1 MGETIMRMR
10 GPDGRS
16 LLGSPRHALRRWI
29 SMYPTMYLPMARL
42 KNEHSVL
49 EARTE
54 LVLDGTSRSA
64 NTFAAIAFQLAQN
77 DHVRLAHHMHAAAS
91 LVAAAR
97 RGVPTLITVR
107 EPEPTILSSLMR
119 EPQVT
124 ARQWLKTYVAFYE
137 RILPFRSAFA
147 IATFTEVTS
156 DFGAVTRRVNERFA
170 TRFREFDHTEQNVQA
185 VFTLIEE
192 RAEGPPWQPYL
203 NRFVSG
209 LLSADEYH
217 ALTRPYRDGSQGR
230 RRPVPELR
238 IQRPSA
244 QREAAK
250 GQMRERYQDP
260 GLADLR
266 TSAEKAYRAFVG
278 TVGSSAG

>member
-16 LLGSPRHALRRWI
+16 FGSPRHALRRWI

-97 RGVPTLITVR
+97 RGVPTLITAR

-119 EPQVT
+119 EPEVT

-137 RILPFRSAFA
+137 RILPFRSAFV

-156 DFGAVTRRVNERFA
+156 DFGAVTRRVNERFG

-185 VFTLIEE
+185 VFTLIDE
-192 RAEGPPWQPYL
+192 RAEGPPWQPHL

-209 LLSADEYH
+209 LLSADEYR
-217 ALTRPYRDGSQGR
+217 ALTRPYRDGFEGPR
-230 RRPVPELR
+230 RQVPELR
-238 IQRPSA
+238 VQRPSA

-250 GQMRERYQDP
+250 GQMRERYEDP

-266 TSAEKAYRAFVG
+266 TAAERAYRAFVG
-278 TVGSSAG
+278 APGSSAG

>member
-10 GPDGRS
+10 GSDGRS

-54 LVLDGTSRSA
+54 LVVDGTSRSA

-97 RGVPTLITVR
+97 RGVPTLITAR

-119 EPQVT
+119 EPEVT

-137 RILPFRSAFA
+137 RILPFRSAFV

-156 DFGAVTRRVNERFA
+156 DFGAVTRRVNERFG

-185 VFTLIEE
+185 VFTLIDE
-192 RAEGPPWQPYL
+192 RAEGPPWQPSL

-217 ALTRPYRDGSQGR
+217 ALTRPYRDGSEGR
-230 RRPVPELR
+230 RRRVPELR
-238 IQRPSA
+238 VQRPSA
-244 QREAAK
+244 QREVAK
-250 GQMRERYQDP
+250 GQMRERYEDP
-260 GLADLR
+260 ALADLR
-266 TSAEKAYRAFVG
+266 TAAEKAYRAFVG
-278 TVGSSAG
+278 APGSSAG

>member
-124 ARQWLKTYVAFYE
+124 PRQWLKTYVAFYE
-137 RILPFRSAFA
+137 RILPFRSAFV

-185 VFTLIEE
+185 VFTLIDE
-192 RAEGPPWQPYL
+192 RAEGPPWQPFL

-209 LLSADEYH
+209 LLSADEYR
-217 ALTRPYRDGSQGR
+217 ALTQRYRDGSEGR
-230 RRPVPELR
+230 RRSVPELR
-238 IQRPSA
+238 VQRPSA

-266 TSAEKAYRAFVG
+266 NAAEQAYRAFVG
-278 TVGSSAG
+278 TAGSSAG

>member
-1 MGETIMRMR
+1 MGEMIMRMR
-10 GPDGRS
+10 GPGGRS

-29 SMYPTMYLPMARL
+29 SMYPTIYLPMARL

-124 ARQWLKTYVAFYE
+124 PRQWLKTYVAFYE
-137 RILPFRSAFA
+137 RILPFRSAFV

-185 VFTLIEE
+185 VFTLIDE
-192 RAEGPPWQPYL
+192 RAEGPPWQPFL

-209 LLSADEYH
+209 LLSADEYR
-217 ALTRPYRDGSQGR
+217 ALTQRYRDGSEGR
-230 RRPVPELR
+230 RRSVPELR
-238 IQRPSA
+238 VQRPSA

-266 TSAEKAYRAFVG
+266 NAAEQAYRAFVG
-278 TVGSSAG
+278 TAGSSAG

>member
-1 MGETIMRMR
+1 MGEMIMRMR
-10 GPDGRS
+10 GPGGRS

-29 SMYPTMYLPMARL
+29 SMYPTIYLPMAHL

-124 ARQWLKTYVAFYE
+124 PRQWLKTYVAFYE
-137 RILPFRSAFA
+137 RILPFRSAFV

-185 VFTLIEE
+185 VFTLIDE
-192 RAEGPPWQPYL
+192 RAEGPPWQPFL

-209 LLSADEYH
+209 LLSADEYR
-217 ALTRPYRDGSQGR
+217 ALTQRYRDGSEGR
-230 RRPVPELR
+230 RRSVPELR
-238 IQRPSA
+238 VQRPSA

-266 TSAEKAYRAFVG
+266 NAAEQAYRAFVG
-278 TVGSSAG
+278 TAGSSAG

>member
-1 MGETIMRMR
+1 MGEMIMRMR

-29 SMYPTMYLPMARL
+29 SMYPTIYLPMARL

-124 ARQWLKTYVAFYE
+124 PRQWLKTYVAFYE
-137 RILPFRSAFA
+137 RILPFRSAFV

-185 VFTLIEE
+185 VFTLIDE
-192 RAEGPPWQPYL
+192 RAEGPPWQPFL

-209 LLSADEYH
+209 LLSADEYR
-217 ALTRPYRDGSQGR
+217 ALTQPYRDGSGGR
-230 RRPVPELR
+230 RRSVPELR
-238 IQRPSA
+238 VQRPSA

-266 TSAEKAYRAFVG
+266 NAAERAYRTFVG
-278 TVGSSAG
+278 TAGSSAG

>member
-1 MGETIMRMR
+1 MGEIIMRMR
-10 GPDGRS
+10 GPRGRS

-29 SMYPTMYLPMARL
+29 SMYPTIYLPMARL

-124 ARQWLKTYVAFYE
+124 PRQWLKTYVAFYE
-137 RILPFRSAFA
+137 RILPFRSAFV

-170 TRFREFDHTEQNVQA
+170 TRFRVFDHTEQNVQA
-185 VFTLIEE
+185 VFTLIDE
-192 RAEGPPWQPYL
+192 RAEGPPWQPFL

-209 LLSADEYH
+209 LLSADEYR
-217 ALTRPYRDGSQGR
+217 ALTQRYRDGSER
-230 RRPVPELR
+230 RRRSVPELR
-238 IQRPSA
+238 VQRPSA

-250 GQMRERYQDP
+250 GHMRERYQDP

-266 TSAEKAYRAFVG
+266 NAAEQAYRAFVG
-278 TVGSSAG
+278 TAGSSAG

>member
-10 GPDGRS
+10 GPGGRS
-16 LLGSPRHALRRWI
+16 PLGPPRHALRRWI
-29 SMYPTMYLPMARL
+29 SMYPTIYLPMARL

-97 RGVPTLITVR
+97 RGVPTLISVR
-107 EPEPTILSSLMR
+107 EPEPTILSSMMR

-137 RILPFRSAFA
+137 RILPFRSAFV

-185 VFTLIEE
+185 VFTLIE
-192 RAEGPPWQPYL
+192 
-203 NRFVSG
+203 
-209 LLSADEYH
+209 
-217 ALTRPYRDGSQGR
+217 
-230 RRPVPELR
+230 
-238 IQRPSA
+238 
-244 QREAAK
+244 
-250 GQMRERYQDP
+250 
-260 GLADLR
+260 
-266 TSAEKAYRAFVG
+266 
-278 TVGSSAG
+278 